1 MMTHLIQCLEVA
13 DPTANLDSDCSTIWC
28 LAHIIHLAAMEI
40 LVHLKVLKQADG
52 RAMDVDLAVDLMQE
66 EAEMLEP
73 EEVFEV
79 NMLMCQCCDCDNLGH
94 SNFWNTVQTYLAI
107 GMPYMLELL

>member
-1 MMTHLIQCLEVA
+1 MTHLIQCLEVA

-40 LVHLKVLKQADG
+40 LVHLKAVKQADV
-52 RAMDVDLAVDLMQE
+52 RAMGVDLAINLMQE

-73 EEVFEV
+73 EKGGEEP
-79 NMLMCQCCDCDNLGH
+79 NILESNLGDVNVAV
-94 SNFWNTVQTYLAI
+94 SGEALVWV
-107 GMPYMLELL
+107 EC